1 MRICPINAEMA
12 GVLHIKQFYK
22 QNTAKQTAILVSS
35 VESQVD
41 G

>member
-1 MRICPINAEMA
+1 MA
-12 GVLHIKQFYK
+12 GVLHINHIKQFYK
-22 QNTAKQTAILVSS
+22 QNTAKQTAISVSS